1 VNAENNENNVPEA
14 LAQDNQK
21 EKLLVRIK
29 NVLQRRKKL
38 VIAVIAVIII
48 LAGVLF
54 VCSRIFARKQT
65 GAAVQSRQQT
75 ATVQKMDLSNSISV
89 TGTIASA
96 DSRSVS
102 ASVNGV
108 EIKAVNVN
116 VGDYVNAGDT
126 IITLDSSSVEEELE
140 TAQDSY
146 SLSVTKTN
154 KSLQDAADSVVDAQE
169 AYTDGISDQAAL
181 VADAKG
187 TYNEAAAKESEK
199 KTAYENAQTATQNAK
214 NAYEQANAEKNT
226 LQTELQAAEEVLN
239 SANETLKNA
248 TSAYETAEATDKN
261 SDGNIDAN
269 VYKAYA
275 DAKAEQEAAQ
285 AAYDQAKQ
293 NYDKIEQAKTAY
305 EEAQKA
311 EEQAKQ
317 DYETAAGDASGK
329 YAQYEKAVETQEETN
344 EKNADNIEES
354 QYNYSITSQES
365 ATNLKSQKNQ
375 VQDIEEK
382 LGECVVTAPIS
393 GVITSLSVTAGDT
406 YEGGEIF
413 VIQDMT
419 TFIVEATVDEYDI
432 SDIAKDME
440 AVVKTDATDDEQLAG
455 IVTYVAPT
463 PESSGA
469 SQGAASSGS
478 ATYEIQITLSDSN
491 DRLRVG
497 MTAKTSILLESAKD
511 VLAVPYD
518 CIQSDESGNQ
528 YVEVMTGM
536 TNGAGG
542 PEQKGGTDDGTGVS
556 DGEMKNGTA
565 DADQTKKIYVETG
578 LESDYYVEVKSDE
591 LSEGMIVLI
600 PTTESEISAENGN
613 ADKDAS
619 SLLDGLTGG
628 NGGGMPGGDS
638 GMPSGDG
645 GGMPGGGG
653 NGGNGGGGN
662 GGGPGGF

>member
-1 VNAENNENNVPEA
+1 VNTENNENNVPEN

-21 EKLLVRIK
+21 ENLLVRIK
-29 NVLQRRKKL
+29 NVLQRRKKI

-54 VCSRIFARKQT
+54 VCSRVFARKRT
-65 GAAVQSRQQT
+65 GAETQSRQQT

-102 ASVNGV
+102 AGVNGV

-154 KSLQDAADSVVDAQE
+154 KSLQDAADSVVDAQD
-169 AYTDGISDQAAL
+169 AYTDGISEQAAL

-187 TYNEAAAKESEK
+187 TYNEAAAKEKEK
-199 KTAYENAQTATQNAK
+199 KTAYENAQAATENAK
-214 NAYEQANAEKNT
+214 NAYEEANAQKSA
-226 LQTELQAAEEVLN
+226 LQTELQAAEAVLN

-248 TSAYETAEATDKN
+248 ENAYETAEATDKN
-261 SDGNIDAN
+261 SDGNIDAA
-269 VYKAYA
+269 VYKAYT

-317 DYETAAGDASGK
+317 DYETAAGDTSGK

-365 ATNLKSQKNQ
+365 ANNLKSQKNQ

-393 GVITSLSVTAGDT
+393 GVITSLSVAAGDT

-455 IVTYVAPT
+455 VVTYVAPT
-463 PESSGA
+463 PESSGG

-478 ATYEIQITLSDSN
+478 ATYAIQITLSDSN
-491 DRLRVG
+491 DRLRIG

-518 CIQSDESGNQ
+518 CIQTDESGNQ
-528 YVEVMTGM
+528 YVEVVSGM
-536 TNGAGG
+536 TKGAGEK
-542 PEQKGGTDDGTGVS
+542 PEGVEKSDAGT
-556 DGEMKNGTA
+556 KNAAAETA
-565 DADQTKKIYVETG
+565 QTTKIYVETG

-591 LSEGMIVLI
+591 LSEGMMVLI
-600 PTTESEISAENGN
+600 PTAEPDTSAESGS
-613 ADKDAS
+613 ADKDGA

-628 NGGGMPGGDS
+628 NGGGMPN
-638 GMPSGDG
+638 GDG
-645 GGMPGGGG
+645 GGMPGGG
-653 NGGNGGGGN
+653 GGNGGGGN